1 MNYNNQT
8 LIDMLAA
15 EYVLGTLRG
24 PARQRFQTLIMQ
36 STHIREAT
44 WQWEQHLNEINRQIT
59 PVEPN
64 DAVWQTISQRLGF
77 DKKPAN
83 ETSRHVIKSGLSRL
97 WPVLTGVA
105 TAASLLLAVLLW
117 RESQIPVAPGPVQ
130 HVAVVKG
137 EDASSYW
144 LIEVHPRDITVRAGS
159 SFQGLADKDY
169 ELWAVATNEPNPVSL
184 GLLPKQGELVLAKN
198 TRFDQ
203 LDIQMLAVSE
213 EPLGG
218 SPSGLPTRVLYTA
231 ELDRL

>member
-24 PARQRFQTLIMQ
+24 PARQRFQTLMMQ
-36 STHIREAT
+36 STRIREAT
-44 WQWEQHLNEINRQIT
+44 WQWEQHLNDINHRIS
-59 PVEPN
+59 PVEPSA
-64 DAVWQTISQRLGF
+64 AVWQTISQRLGF
-77 DKKPAN
+77 DENTAK
-83 ETSRHVIKSGLSRL
+83 ETGHHVLKSGLSRL
-97 WPVLTGVA
+97 WPMLTGIT

-144 LIEVHPRDITVRAGS
+144 LIEVHSRDITVRAGS

-169 ELWAVATNEPNPVSL
+169 ELWAVAANEPNPVSL
-184 GLLPKQGELVLAKN
+184 GLLPKEGELVLAKN

-203 LDIQMLAVSE
+203 LNIQMLAVSE

-218 SPSGLPTRVLYTA
+218 SPSGLPTKVLYTA